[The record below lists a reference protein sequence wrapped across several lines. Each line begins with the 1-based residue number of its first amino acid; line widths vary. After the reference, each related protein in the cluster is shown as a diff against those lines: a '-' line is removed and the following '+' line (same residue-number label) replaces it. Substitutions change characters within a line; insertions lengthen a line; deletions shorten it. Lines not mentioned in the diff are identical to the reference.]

1 MQIYKNANVLW
12 GKDYEL
18 IPQVSIVIEHGK
30 ITKLTKERCENA
42 TDLHGAV
49 VMSAFVNAHC
59 HLGDTGAKEL
69 GVGLTLEEAVVYPN
83 GLKHRYL
90 AKLTEEELIQTIRHG
105 ILEMLRNGVAV
116 AADYREGGFKG
127 LTALRKAQAGLPL
140 HVIALG
146 RPTLQDDAG
155 EEQLQIELSQIAEI
169 ADGFGMG
176 GLFALNGEHMKLVRK
191 TAGNKLFSIHIA
203 EGRADCEASVRDFG
217 KSEVERAAELD
228 VDFMVHLTHTDASDR
243 KILSDRQI
251 PIVCCP
257 RTNLIIGD
265 GFPRL
270 DVFTECGIS
279 WGLGSDNVMFT
290 NPNMFREMDA
300 ASRVI
305 RGMQEK
311 PNLLP
316 YEACLKAVSLG
327 GAKALKLE
335 HQFGTLEVGKSASF
349 LAIRAESPN
358 LTYSHDFKSSI
369 VHRAGPSDIQD
380 FILDG
385 TEVIRNGKFLYLENS

>member
-18 IPQVSIVIEHGK
+18 IPQVSIVTEHGK
-30 ITKLTKERCENA
+30 IAKLTQECCENA
-42 TDLHGAV
+42 VDLHGAV
-49 VMSAFVNAHC
+49 VMPAFVNAHC

-90 AKLTEEELIQTIRHG
+90 AKLPEEELIKTIRHG

-116 AADYREGGFKG
+116 AADYREGGLKG
-127 LTALRKAQAGLPL
+127 VMALRKAQAGLPL

-146 RPTLQDDAG
+146 RPTLHDDAG
-155 EEQLQIELSQIAEI
+155 EERLQTELKQIAEI

-176 GLFALNGEHMKLVRK
+176 GLFALNEEHMKLVRR
-191 TAGNKLFSIHIA
+191 AAWDKLFSIHIA
-203 EGRADCEASVRDFG
+203 EGRADCETSVRDFG

-228 VDFMVHLTHTDASDR
+228 TDFMVHLTHTDANDR

-265 GFPRL
+265 GFPEL

-305 RGMQEK
+305 RGMREK

-316 YEACLKAVSLG
+316 FDVCLKAAALG

-335 HQFGTLEVGKSASF
+335 HQFGTLEEGKSASF

-358 LTYSHDFKSSI
+358 LIYSHDVKSSI

-385 TEVIRNGKFLYLENS
+385 KEVIRDGRFLLKS